1 MATQQKCSDESDAVH
16 ATHMQ
21 ITSMLKCSC
30 IDDCV
35 QRSLVTGHAL
45 HCMANS

>member
-16 ATHMQ
+16 AIHVQ

-35 QRSLVTGHAL
+35 QRPLVRGHAL
-45 HCMANS
+45 HCIANS